1 MSNKKV
7 LSQAKAKLNSAKAP
21 AKPKDIIYDPMGQ
34 WKFPGLPTRIP
45 SSNITMQDVPFPV
58 MAYPNIGQ
66 PMLMQPGGEY
76 NFPNADY
83 VDEYPQMRRGG
94 LKKGKTSRNPF
105 AINKA
110 FAKHQAFRKPRKNVL
125 FDPNSPNFQDGGV
138 SPLEGNL
145 ISNVIMNRNKGVD
158 FVDRAYALGDNPET
172 PMFNTF
178 DDEEFGSNMSHK
190 MAWGEDD
197 NGQTWMFPTI
207 FNPNNEA
214 IQVPN
219 QYADYISN
227 KGYKNATG
235 MNFQDGGFIET
246 ELTEDEIQAYKDGGY
261 IVEDISVPELNY
273 QDGGEFYTVKGS
285 NAVYRKN
292 NGKWEIDYNKSGNF
306 QPLSKGDVKQRTAV
320 LDKQAQPYFDRDYS
334 DIVNTKSNK
343 YADTKTT
350 KENKPL
356 TTSQKQAQ
364 KNFDKNFK
372 VTKEDRFTEIQNQ
385 IEKDK
390 QNYIA
395 LAESK
400 GHKATPEELE
410 EIEQRG
416 WNTLGNVGMQ
426 KTTPT
431 IGGNNEEH
439 ISTQFPKNAGIGD
452 YAQRGWEYLTNP
464 GTALEYA
471 LGTGK
476 GSMPFNINQLKEQ
489 GVQVNSDRNLVG
501 NMLNI
506 INPLDDVE
514 TIRSGANQIMEGN
527 NAGYATAGLGLFGFI
542 PGLGDARKVGKA
554 AKVEDDL
561 VDLWRIQEKGARPMS
576 ELAAEGKLGSMFKN
590 EKAIK
595 HFKDREEHFGQWF
608 TKDKAD
614 LDWYKKDREF
624 ADPEIINLK
633 VPKSKLDNYSNYN
646 KSLSS
651 APDREFVIPHDEQA
665 LYKVNDQVINNQNLG
680 TKKLDISNDLLE
692 AYNLAADLKRQG
704 KISNLPESPEAFD
717 KWLQSQYNQRPIYR
731 VVDVNQEV
739 VNNPVIKN
747 NMLKQGLDPTN
758 EYHIAEYMG
767 TSIAPAEVIN
777 RGRRSGG
784 HDELLKGSNKDIL
797 YFAED
802 PSWIGP
808 RYGGNNPYYV
818 KTFADELPAGYK
830 NQVLGLR
837 PTSRMRKN
845 FSRNYP
851 GFDINQV
858 PSGVLFED
866 KVLSVG
872 PNTITPIIGDK
883 GAKVRKVANIVK
895 GSDFDRL
902 PNKRFNAGGYI
913 DTELTPEEIEWYKSQ
928 GYIVEEISEPKMQQ
942 GGTPAEIW
950 KQYTGT
956 PWSEAKAK
964 GLTDGSAEQNL
975 ALIKTLS
982 IEKPIDKKN
991 IDLTFAVN
999 ETIPASKKQITTD
1012 LTNNI
1017 KAANSFNEA
1026 FTIARKE
1033 LGSNQIFEYNGRKY
1047 GTNLKGEKFEPTEKT
1062 LLNAGLNTS
1071 TTKEHLNKENSNL
1084 DDPYISKSTVKLEP
1098 DRYKNWDEIKE
1109 KNVELNMSNNANKII
1124 KYKNITGESKNYIIV
1139 DKKKGLMHVYKPG
1152 NDKPLFTSAI
1162 DLGASIGDAQTV
1174 TKIKD
1179 KNGDG
1184 IIDSKEAQIGAADF
1198 DKGNKSTG
1206 AGKYYISNIDPK
1218 GYGGLPLFN
1227 MMNESQYDN
1236 FLKTGTI
1243 ENVATSIHK
1252 GFIPDDNSRVSNG
1265 CIRCNK
1271 TTLDNLTKY
1280 LQNSSEVYILPEDV
1294 NNEFVFENNQLNFKV
1309 KNKSPYFTY
1318 KDNGK
1323 VYKKENDT
1331 WYIAPKIGE
1340 SFIKI
1345 NDSNRIKELNKN
1357 ANNAGYNFYED
1368 SYGKLQKG
1376 QGVNLGKTLNYIPI
1390 KAKLDKDSFVND
1402 KFTYF
1407 DFNDEKE
1414 LKVVNKFIQS
1424 LEKNKQEVMKTAK
1437 INGDVYNE
1445 IAQIAFGIFGTE
1457 SNYADTHS
1465 AIGNLTRAGQKFISP
1480 KSSSSPDYQSKYET
1494 YGAKENY
1501 RSVGLTQV
1509 RWNYLNDDEKKA
1521 LKSVGITSNSDF
1533 LDPSKAA
1540 LGTTLILGIRYNQ
1553 QLNNEDKKDIWTNLP
1568 KKWNKRDNYAERVL
1582 SNSKYL
1588 KLEQQ
1593 VTNKNTENKKDKW
1606 GRPSTSKWYGF
1617 NPSTKKYEY

>member
-1 MSNKKV
+1 
-7 LSQAKAKLNSAKAP
+7 
-21 AKPKDIIYDPMGQ
+21 MGQ

-58 MAYPNIGQ
+58 MAYPNIRQ
-66 PMLMQPGGEY
+66 PILMQPGGEY

-125 FDPNSPNFQDGGV
+125 FDPNSPNFQDGGF
-138 SPLEGNL
+138 
-145 ISNVIMNRNKGVD
+145 IMD
-158 FVDRAYALGDNPET
+158 LT
-172 PMFNTF
+172 
-178 DDEEFGSNMSHK
+178 DDEIK
-190 MAWGEDD
+190 KY
-197 NGQTWMFPTI
+197 
-207 FNPNNEA
+207 
-214 IQVPN
+214 V
-219 QYADYISN
+219 
-227 KGYKNATG
+227 
-235 MNFQDGGFIET
+235 
-246 ELTEDEIQAYKDGGY
+246 DGGY

-431 IGGNNEEH
+431 IGGSNENH

-464 GTALEYA
+464 FTAFEYA
-471 LGTGK
+471 VSGG
-476 GSMPFNINQLKEQ
+476 GAENMPYNINALRVAGIDP
-489 GVQVNSDRNLVG
+489 GVVEGRNLVG
-501 NMLNI
+501 NVLNATTNLFDAGDKVI
-506 INPLDDVE
+506 RNVGEGNYGTAALEATRFLPGARLSTGLGKKASSYFTKTPITSSIDDVGRGVKSNSGTLNAGVSPE
-514 TIRSGANQIMEGN
+514 LIKNAVGPSNKVGANILDQMYIPPFFNKTLNKISPLNYVPGYGKKLEG
-527 NAGYATAGLGLFGFI
+527 AVKPLGNVINKNIKNGNLVEQKGI
-542 PGLGDARKVGKA
+542 IGQAKDLVGKG
-554 AKVEDDL
+554 
-561 VDLWRIQEKGARPMS
+561 VDQPITT
-576 ELAAEGKLGSMFKN
+576 KLNRSNADIYSASFN
-590 EKAIK
+590 
-595 HFKDREEHFGQWF
+595 
-608 TKDKAD
+608 DKAGIYSD
-614 LDWYKKDREF
+614 ITF
-624 ADPEIINLK
+624 GDP
-633 VPKSKLDNYSNYN
+633 
-646 KSLSS
+646 
-651 APDREFVIPHDEQA
+651 
-665 LYKVNDQVINNQNLG
+665 
-680 TKKLDISNDLLE
+680 
-692 AYNLAADLKRQG
+692 
-704 KISNLPESPEAFD
+704 
-717 KWLQSQYNQRPIYR
+717 
-731 VVDVNQEV
+731 
-739 VNNPVIKN
+739 
-747 NMLKQGLDPTN
+747 LKQGVIGRTFNKKNALTPLQSKRTGNALSEIPLTDSGVALNRRLPFSNRYVPIDKQKLLNNEFQWATTGAGLQNVGEKFVKSIPTYGLIGGGLGALTYNPRDYFSEEELERIDN
-758 EYHIAEYMG
+758 ENI
-767 TSIAPAEVIN
+767 
-777 RGRRSGG
+777 
-784 HDELLKGSNKDIL
+784 
-797 YFAED
+797 
-802 PSWIGP
+802 
-808 RYGGNNPYYV
+808 
-818 KTFADELPAGYK
+818 
-830 NQVLGLR
+830 
-837 PTSRMRKN
+837 
-845 FSRNYP
+845 
-851 GFDINQV
+851 DINTIKDV
-858 PSGVLFED
+858 PTRTDVFKEDFQESISSPQEFLSQPDPYGAATIGSLFFD
-866 KVLSVG
+866 YK
-872 PNTITPIIGDK
+872 K
-883 GAKVRKVANIVK
+883 GGIV
-895 GSDFDRL
+895 
-902 PNKRFNAGGYI
+902 
-913 DTELTPEEIEWYKSQ
+913 TELSMKEIKKLIAQ

-999 ETIPASKKQITTD
+999 ETIPTSKKQITTD

>member
-1 MSNKKV
+1 MYNKKT
-7 LSQAKAKLNSAKAP
+7 LSKAVSKLDKTKKPAQAR
-21 AKPKDIIYDPMGQ
+21 DIIYDPAGQ
-34 WKFPGLPTRIP
+34 WKFPGQPTRIP
-45 SSNITMQDVPFPV
+45 GNDITMQNVPYPV
-58 MAYPNIGQ
+58 MAYPNVGQ

-76 NFPNADY
+76 DFPNADY
-83 VDEYPQMRRGG
+83 VDEYPQMKKGG
-94 LKKGKTSRNPF
+94 LKKNKTSRSLM
-105 AINKA
+105 ATNKL
-110 FAKHQAFRKPRKNVL
+110 FAKHAFFKKPKKNVI
-125 FDPNSPNFQDGGV
+125 FDPNSPNYQDGGDTDAMTGMMKARLAYANEFGNPAAKRMINIPDNPYQFDNGNTGTHYMASMDEYAVPQIQDENGQLVLGDYGPDSNEAMRFDRPEDAEYFAEHYKDV
-138 SPLEGNL
+138 SP
-145 ISNVIMNRNKGVD
+145 
-158 FVDRAYALGDNPET
+158 
-172 PMFNTF
+172 
-178 DDEEFGSNMSHK
+178 
-190 MAWGEDD
+190 
-197 NGQTWMFPTI
+197 
-207 FNPNNEA
+207 
-214 IQVPN
+214 
-219 QYADYISN
+219 
-227 KGYKNATG
+227 
-235 MNFQDGGFIET
+235 GFIET
-246 ELTEDEIQAYKDGGY
+246 ELTDEEIQEYKDGGY
-261 IVEDISVPELNY
+261 IVEDISIPTLEYQKGGTSNDDPWKKIVRTTQKKIIDSNKVKPDTSNWRRANDDAPNLNY
-273 QDGGEFYTVKGS
+273 QNTKQNTTVKKLS
-285 NAVYRKN
+285 PEDK
-292 NGKWEIDYNKSGNF
+292 KS
-306 QPLSKGDVKQRTAV
+306 Q
-320 LDKQAQPYFDRDYS
+320 
-334 DIVNTKSNK
+334 
-343 YADTKTT
+343 
-350 KENKPL
+350 E
-356 TTSQKQAQ
+356 
-364 KNFDKNFK
+364 NFDKNFK
-372 VTKEDRFTEIQNQ
+372 VNKDDKYTEIQNK
-385 IEKDK
+385 IK
-390 QNYIA
+390 QDQQGYTE
-395 LAESK
+395 LAKQK
-400 GHKATPEELE
+400 GFNVTQDDLNQMEE
-410 EIEQRG
+410 RG
-416 WNTLGNVGMQ
+416 WNVYGNVGVSAPR
-426 KTTPT
+426 TS
-431 IGGNNEEH
+431 ISNEDLNPENH

-554 AKVEDDL
+554 AKTVSKIDD
-561 VDLWRIQEKGARPMS
+561 E
-576 ELAAEGKLGSMFKN
+576 
-590 EKAIK
+590 
-595 HFKDREEHFGQWF
+595 
-608 TKDKAD
+608 
-614 LDWYKKDREF
+614 
-624 ADPEIINLK
+624 
-633 VPKSKLDNYSNYN
+633 
-646 KSLSS
+646 
-651 APDREFVIPHDEQA
+651 
-665 LYKVNDQVINNQNLG
+665 
-680 TKKLDISNDLLE
+680 LLE

-747 NMLKQGLDPTN
+747 NMLKQGLDPNN
-758 EYHIAEYMG
+758 EYHVAEYMG

-872 PNTITPIIGDK
+872 PNTITPILGDK

-902 PNKRFNAGGYI
+902 PNKRFNAGGYV
-913 DTELTPEEIEWYKSQ
+913 DAELTLEEIEWYKSQ

-991 IDLTFAVN
+991 IDLNFAVN
-999 ETIPASKKQITTD
+999 ETIPTPKKQITTD

-1084 DDPYISKSTVKLEP
+1084 NDPYISKSTVKLEP

-1109 KNVELNMSNNANKII
+1109 KNLELNMSNNANKII

-1152 NDKPLFTSAI
+1152 NDKPLFTSAV

-1265 CIRCNK
+1265 CVRCNK

-1465 AIGNLTRAGQKFISP
+1465 AIGNLIRAGQKFISP